1 MVANGIT
8 NPQWQN
14 AAFCKKGVSVQFI
27 EQNRKKKSRIT
38 IKSLQDDQEPNLF
51 EAGLKHIY
59 YRVTYPPAHKGQQ
72 HSLYDWKSN
81 KIYFSS
87 ALRSSPHACL
97 ENLAQQ
103 EHSEVNPHP
112 TAYIER
118 RCKLNLI
125 ISAASVS
132 YPIQGN

>member
-1 MVANGIT
+1 MAECCLCKNRS
-8 NPQWQN
+8 
-14 AAFCKKGVSVQFI
+14 FCTIHRV
-27 EQNRKKKSRIT
+27 EQKKKKSRIT
-38 IKSLQDDQEPNLF
+38 KITARWLGAKPFWGRIQTYLLQSDLSASAQ
-51 EAGLKHIY
+51 GLATFLIQLE
-59 YRVTYPPAHKGQQ
+59 V
-72 HSLYDWKSN
+72 

-103 EHSEVNPHP
+103 QHSEVNPHP
-112 TAYIER
+112 TACIER

-132 YPIQGN
+132 YPIQGSWKELI